1 MRMTFYSLQK
11 MIYGKKFS
19 LASYRERNIRMKGFY
34 IKEACGENWQ
44 GMSETNCGKFCHSCE
59 KEVIDTTSFT
69 KDELKVFLKNRIHA
83 LPCMRMTNHQL
94 DELNTDFQNWN
105 SSNYYTQSS
114 LLWVLLV
121 VFGLGLFS
129 CQDEQQQSM
138 ILELQKNAKESWT
151 EVSKPTLEEQHSSL
165 ISNDLSYR
173 VVDQTIACEGPEDI
187 PEQVGDSVEVLLPE
201 VAIYN
206 ERHYVVTMGVPLRTH
221 QFEQFLIEN
230 IDVNVVEEFDEN
242 GRRIPME
249 SDAKAFPNPTIGQ
262 TTLELGL
269 SQSGNYRVFL
279 VNLSGQILETIHEGN
294 LEKGY
299 RSFEASLQ
307 AYPSGSYLF
316 VIQSDVF
323 SKSVR
328 VVKI

>member
-1 MRMTFYSLQK
+1 
-11 MIYGKKFS
+11 
-19 LASYRERNIRMKGFY
+19 
-34 IKEACGENWQ
+34 
-44 GMSETNCGKFCHSCE
+44 
-59 KEVIDTTSFT
+59 
-69 KDELKVFLKNRIHA
+69 
-83 LPCMRMTNHQL
+83 
-94 DELNTDFQNWN
+94 
-105 SSNYYTQSS
+105 
-114 LLWVLLV
+114 
-121 VFGLGLFS
+121 
-129 CQDEQQQSM
+129 
-138 ILELQKNAKESWT
+138 
-151 EVSKPTLEEQHSSL
+151 
-165 ISNDLSYR
+165 
-173 VVDQTIACEGPEDI
+173 
-187 PEQVGDSVEVLLPE
+187 
-201 VAIYN
+201 
-206 ERHYVVTMGVPLRTH
+206 
-221 QFEQFLIEN
+221 
-230 IDVNVVEEFDEN
+230 
-242 GRRIPME
+242 ME